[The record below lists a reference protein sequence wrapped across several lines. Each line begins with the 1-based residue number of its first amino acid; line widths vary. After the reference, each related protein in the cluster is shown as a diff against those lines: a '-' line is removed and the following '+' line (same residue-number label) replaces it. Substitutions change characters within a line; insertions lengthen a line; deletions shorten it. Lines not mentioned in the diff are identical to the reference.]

1 VPELEENNNKHKR
14 GTDYTENGTLPGIK
28 DAWVLAD
35 HAHRRIDDLKID
47 HELVKRAFLKDDLG
61 TPDFDGHRKSHKA
74 ISDSQTLIQEYK
86 ISMTKDVI
94 KWVVAFV
101 LGALLVGLTT
111 YFRGS

>member
-1 VPELEENNNKHKR
+1 MPELEEKLRFKR
-14 GTDYTENGTLPGIK
+14 STDFKEDGSLPGIQ

-47 HELVKRAFLKDDLG
+47 HELVKRAFIKDDLG

-74 ISDSQTLIQEYK
+74 INDSQALVQDYK

-94 KWVVAFV
+94 KWVVSFI
-101 LGALLVGLTT
+101 LGALLVGLTS
-111 YFRGS
+111 YFRGP